1 MREVWCNDA
10 IGATGDKKV
19 FVQRLALY
27 FVSEV
32 QINHLLLNFR
42 QKCKMSQ
49 CIERDTNVLMLHLN
63 NILLLTTTSWTI
75 HLSLWSCHKVPI
87 VQLFPCSLHRSHKVL
102 LSWIAF
108 YCFDW
113 EAATDFGHFYS
124 CRAISGKKRT
134 RRHIYDAFP
143 RCREAKIQVLSHF
156 PEAGVW
162 TLPEEGQGLLWDVL
176 LTFPVQHVAQL
187 LWLKN
192 VVSHTPQHDCHSVEH
207 FCDVVLSHT
216 IYCQFFFFI
225 VFKLKRSKSARNSV
239 I

>member
-1 MREVWCNDA
+1 MCSIVRQDLFSSQYNTQV
-10 IGATGDKKV
+10 
-19 FVQRLALY
+19 LY

-63 NILLLTTTSWTI
+63 NILLLTTTLWTI

-124 CRAISGKKRT
+124 CGARSGKKRT
-134 RRHIYDAFP
+134 RRHIFDAFP
-143 RCREAKIQVLSHF
+143 RCREAKNPGVVQKRECGSSLRKVKASFGTCCSRSQSSMWLSCFGLKVLF
-156 PEAGVW
+156 P
-162 TLPEEGQGLLWDVL
+162 TLPSMTVIVL
-176 LTFPVQHVAQL
+176 NIFVMLF
-187 LWLKN
+187 
-192 VVSHTPQHDCHSVEH
+192 
-207 FCDVVLSHT
+207 
-216 IYCQFFFFI
+216 
-225 VFKLKRSKSARNSV
+225 
-239 I
+239 